1 MSYDPAEDETDEV
14 AGGAP
19 PWMVTYGDSIT
30 LLLTFFVML
39 LTFSTP
45 NKEGM
50 AVLAKGILSGSR
62 RVALFAGPA
71 DRENV
76 VPEERRLEESRLDNQ
91 GAEHAPMNQTDALQE
106 LKRHYQ
112 SMDINNLKELK
123 GGRVIRIP
131 VVELFGTGT
140 SLTAEGD
147 EVLNNIVKVLR
158 AKRHSVVVHVEAGVG
173 ATEQVRRQRS
183 LGMATTITQ
192 YLEKGGGK
200 ACEDVGLSDNVELL
214 GTPARAGTCE
224 IILLEV

>member
-1 MSYDPAEDETDEV
+1 MSFEPAQDDGDEMG
-14 AGGAP
+14 GGAP

-50 AVLAKGILSGSR
+50 AELARGILSGSR
-62 RVALFAGPA
+62 RVALFAGPV
-71 DRENV
+71 DQENV
-76 VPEERRLEESRLDNQ
+76 VAMERRLEESRLDDK
-91 GAEHAPMNQTDALQE
+91 GAETAPMNQTESLQE
-106 LKRHYQ
+106 LQRHYQ
-112 SMDINNLKELK
+112 SLDINELKELK

-140 SLTAEGD
+140 GLTTEGG
-147 EVLNNIVKVLR
+147 EVLDNIVKVLR

-173 ATEQVRRQRS
+173 ATDEARRQRS
-183 LGMATTITQ
+183 LGMAATITQ
-192 YLEKGGGK
+192 YLEHGGGK

-214 GTPARAGTCE
+214 GTPARPGTCE